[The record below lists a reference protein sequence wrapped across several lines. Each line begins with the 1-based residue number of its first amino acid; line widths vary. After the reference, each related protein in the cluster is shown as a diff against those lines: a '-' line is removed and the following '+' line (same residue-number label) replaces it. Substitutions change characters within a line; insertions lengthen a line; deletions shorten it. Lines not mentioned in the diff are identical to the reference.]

1 MQVGNDKREEP
12 RMITM
17 LLACISIWS
26 MAILTIVETLKRFEL
41 GQNWMMSSVLDIEF
55 GISEIAMKM
64 K

>member
-12 RMITM
+12 RMIAI

-41 GQNWMMSSVLDIEF
+41 GKNQMMSSVLDTEF
-55 GISEIAMKM
+55 GMPVK
-64 K
+64 

>member
-1 MQVGNDKREEP
+1 
-12 RMITM
+12 MITM

>member
-1 MQVGNDKREEP
+1 
-12 RMITM
+12 MIAI

-41 GQNWMMSSVLDIEF
+41 GQNQMMSSILDIEF
-55 GISEIAMKM
+55 GRSEIAIKM